1 MSFRVNSSV
10 SAFCLKAGLLI
21 VRQIVDIFVLR
32 VLDNQ
37 AIMLYTLNMNND
49 TSKLIVRLD
58 KAVHQRLKVAVAN
71 GKADSMQA
79 IVAKMIQTWLDKN
92 QA

>member
-1 MSFRVNSSV
+1 
-10 SAFCLKAGLLI
+10 
-21 VRQIVDIFVLR
+21 
-32 VLDNQ
+32 
-37 AIMLYTLNMNND
+37 MLYTLIMNND

-79 IVAKMIQTWLDKN
+79 IVAKMIQTWLDEN
-92 QA
+92 HAWHFFTYHAIMLSVQSDTTGY